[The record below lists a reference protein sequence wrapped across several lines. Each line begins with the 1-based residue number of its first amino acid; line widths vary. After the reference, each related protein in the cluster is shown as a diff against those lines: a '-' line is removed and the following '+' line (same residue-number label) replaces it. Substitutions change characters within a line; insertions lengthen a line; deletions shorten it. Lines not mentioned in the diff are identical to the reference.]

1 MDYSRLSKACTCAKL
16 LAIPR
21 CLSGELPSFTFSKAA
36 LSLLSQQI
44 AEYLQQEV
52 QVPPKLQS
60 GHLEA

>member
-16 LAIPR
+16 QAVTLLFVRGISF
-21 CLSGELPSFTFSKAA
+21 LSFSKVA

-52 QVPPKLQS
+52 QVPPKLRS